1 MKYHI
6 NPKTGQISVCRAN
19 IKDCIYG
26 AENHRGTLEEAQI
39 YADEI
44 NERLAKRDELNK
56 YVNRELAAISNDKE
70 LIDTQIKEIETRLA
84 ELKSKKES
92 LENSKSTSEKQRV
105 KNAMG
110 IYSEMCE
117 EDGVK
122 SFLLNNTSVSNCEK
136 ATKVLNYL
144 QGIQADTLRA
154 GDTLDTYT
162 RNSLSEHCRG
172 VHFGATVEESKET
185 KYIIALRNDDSL
197 NMLEIVCDRDSQ
209 KITHIKNIVSNFGAT
224 VDEKDETKYITALGN
239 RGSLW

>member
-6 NPKTGQISVCRAN
+6 NPKTGQISVCKAN

-56 YVNRELAAISNDKE
+56 VVNRELAAISNDKE

-84 ELKSKKES
+84 ELKAKKES
-92 LENSKSTSEKQRV
+92 LENSKSTSEKQRI

-117 EDGVK
+117 DEEVK

-136 ATKVLNYL
+136 ATNVLNYL
-144 QGIQADTLRA
+144 QEIQADTMKT
-154 GDTLDTYT
+154 GDTLDSLT

-172 VHFGATVEESKET
+172 WSFGATVDEKDEI
-185 KYIIALRNDDSL
+185 KYIISLRNDDSL
-197 NMLEIVCDRDSQ
+197 NMLEIACDRDNQ

-224 VDEKDETKYITALGN
+224 VDEKDEAKYITALEN
-239 RGSLW
+239 RGNL

>member
-6 NPKTGQISVCRAN
+6 NPKTGQIGVCKAD

-44 NERLAKRDELNK
+44 NERLAKRDELTK
-56 YVNRELAAISNDKE
+56 DVNRELAAINNDKE
-70 LIDTQIKEIETRLA
+70 LIDTKIQEIETRFA
-84 ELKSKKES
+84 ELKAKKES
-92 LENSKSTSEKQRV
+92 LENSKATSEKQRI

-110 IYSEMCE
+110 IYSEMCTDDE
-117 EDGVK
+117 VK

-144 QGIQADTLRA
+144 QEIEVDTMKT
-154 GDTLDTYT
+154 GDTLDSLT

-172 VHFGATVEESKET
+172 GRLGATMGEKDEV
-185 KYIIALRNDDSL
+185 KYIISLRNDDSL
-197 NMLEIVCDRDSQ
+197 NLLEIACGRDSQ

-224 VDEKDETKYITALGN
+224 VDKKDEAKYITALGN
-239 RGSLW
+239 RDNL

>member
-6 NPKTGQISVCRAN
+6 NPKTGQISVCKAN
-19 IKDCIYG
+19 IKECIYG

-84 ELKSKKES
+84 ELKAKKES
-92 LENSKSTSEKQRV
+92 LENSKATSEKQRI

-110 IYSEMCE
+110 IYSEMCADDE
-117 EDGVK
+117 VK

-136 ATKVLNYL
+136 GTKVLNYL
-144 QGIQADTLRA
+144 QEIEVDTMKT
-154 GDTLDTYT
+154 GDTLDSLT

-172 VHFGATVEESKET
+172 QSLGATMVEKDEI
-185 KYIIALRNDDSL
+185 KYIISLRNDDNL
-197 NMLEIVCDRDSQ
+197 NMLEIACDKDNQ

-239 RGSLW
+239 RGSL

>member
-6 NPKTGQISVCRAN
+6 NPKTGQISVCKAN

-92 LENSKSTSEKQRV
+92 LENSKSTSEKQRI

-136 ATKVLNYL
+136 GTKVLNYL
-144 QGIQADTLRA
+144 QEIQADTLRT

-172 VHFGATVEESKET
+172 GYFGATMVEKDEI
-185 KYIIALRNDDSL
+185 KYIISLRNDDSL
-197 NMLEIVCDRDSQ
+197 NMLEIACDKDNQ

-239 RGSLW
+239 RGSL

>member
-6 NPKTGQISVCRAN
+6 NPKTGQISVCKAN

-26 AENHRGTLEEAQI
+26 EENHRGTLEEAQI

-84 ELKSKKES
+84 ELKSKRES
-92 LENSKSTSEKQRV
+92 LENSKSTSEKQRI

-136 ATKVLNYL
+136 GTKVLNYL
-144 QGIQADTLRA
+144 QEIQVDTMKT

-172 VHFGATVEESKET
+172 QSLGATMVEKDEI
-185 KYIIALRNDDSL
+185 KYIISLRNDDSL

-239 RGSLW
+239 RGNL

>member
-6 NPKTGQISVCRAN
+6 NPKTGQISVCKAN

-84 ELKSKKES
+84 ELKSKRES
-92 LENSKSTSEKQRV
+92 LENSKSTSEKQRI

-136 ATKVLNYL
+136 GTKVLNYL
-144 QGIQADTLRA
+144 QEIQADTMKT

-172 VHFGATVEESKET
+172 QSLGATMVEKDEI
-185 KYIIALRNDDSL
+185 KYIISLRNDDSL
-197 NMLEIVCDRDSQ
+197 NMLEIACDKDNQ

-239 RGSLW
+239 RGSL

>member
-6 NPKTGQISVCRAN
+6 NPKTGQISICKAN
-19 IKDCIYG
+19 IKECIYG

-56 YVNRELAAISNDKE
+56 KVNRELAAIDNDKE

-84 ELKSKKES
+84 ELKSKRES
-92 LENSKSTSEKQRV
+92 LESSKVTSEKQRV

-110 IYSEMCE
+110 IYSEICE
-117 EDGVK
+117 DDEVK

-136 ATKVLNYL
+136 GTKVLNYL
-144 QGIQADTLRA
+144 QEIQADILKT

-162 RNSLSEHCRG
+162 KNSLSEHCRG
-172 VHFGATVEESKET
+172 VHFGATMVEKDEI
-185 KYIIALRNDDSL
+185 KYIIALSNDDKSL
-197 NMLEIVCDRDSQ
+197 NMLEIACDKNNQR
-209 KITHIKNIVSNFGAT
+209 ITHIKNIVSRPEEIKSSEN
-224 VDEKDETKYITALGN
+224 
-239 RGSLW
+239 

>member
-6 NPKTGQISVCRAN
+6 NPKTGQISVCKAN

-84 ELKSKKES
+84 ELKAKKES
-92 LENSKSTSEKQRV
+92 LENSKSTSEKQRI

-117 EDGVK
+117 DEGVK

-136 ATKVLNYL
+136 GTKVLNYL
-144 QGIQADTLRA
+144 QEIQADTMKT
-154 GDTLDTYT
+154 GDTLDSLT

-172 VHFGATVEESKET
+172 QSLGATMVEKDEI
-185 KYIIALRNDDSL
+185 KYIISLRNDDSL
-197 NMLEIVCDRDSQ
+197 NMLEIACDKDNQ

-239 RGSLW
+239 RGSL